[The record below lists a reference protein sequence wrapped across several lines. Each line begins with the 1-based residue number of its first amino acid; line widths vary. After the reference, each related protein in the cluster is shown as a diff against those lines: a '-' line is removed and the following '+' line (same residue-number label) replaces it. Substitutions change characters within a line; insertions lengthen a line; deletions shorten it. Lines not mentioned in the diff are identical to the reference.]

1 MKSYLNR
8 REFLK
13 TSVCT
18 AAALTLS
25 SCKTDTKKSVVSSK
39 SKEEI
44 LTLCGYR
51 CDLCQFYTKNIKSE
65 KDKERVSREFN
76 RIFGYDIKPEDVECV
91 GCKNEGKHVATSCS
105 VRLCALEK
113 GVENCAHCSEF
124 ICDKLKR
131 KMNFIE
137 DFLRNNK
144 KPLSEEDFKSYIK
157 PYQSRERLLKIRK
170 KIKAI

>member
-1 MKSYLNR
+1 MKNYLNR
-8 REFLK
+8 RDFLK
-13 TSVCT
+13 ASGCT
-18 AAALTLS
+18 AAVLKLR
-25 SCKTDTKKSVVSSK
+25 SCSTVKEDSVVSSK

-65 KDKERVSREFN
+65 KDKERVSQDFN
-76 RIFGYDIKPEDVECV
+76 RIFGYYVKPEDVECV
-91 GCKNEGKHVATSCS
+91 GCKNEGKHVAASCS
-105 VRLCALEK
+105 VRRCALEK

-124 ICDKLKR
+124 ICDKLKG
-131 KMNFIE
+131 KIDFIE

-144 KPLSEEDFKSYIK
+144 KPLSEEDFQSYIK
-157 PYQSRERLLKIRK
+157 PYESKERMLKIRK